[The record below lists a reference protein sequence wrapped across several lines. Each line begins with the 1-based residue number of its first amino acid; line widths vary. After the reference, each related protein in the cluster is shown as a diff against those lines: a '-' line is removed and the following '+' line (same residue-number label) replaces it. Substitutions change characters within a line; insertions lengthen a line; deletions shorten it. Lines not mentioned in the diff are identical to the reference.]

1 MYRPF
6 ETLRLTGRCVSVI
19 GSGGKTTLLRRL
31 SERAAGTVILTTS
44 THIRPFPGIPLVTA
58 DANCARVLDDIR
70 AALAGSRVVCLRQPL
85 PSGKL
90 AAPDMPF
97 EALCALADHVLVE
110 ADGAAGHPLKA
121 HRPHEPVIPACSEL
135 TVCVVGASGIGRP
148 VSQVCHCPGLFCD
161 LAGITPDQP
170 ADEAA
175 IARALNREALAD
187 VYIVNQVDALP
198 GPERAVRLCD
208 LIQKPAAACSLMAWG
223 R

>member
-6 ETLRLTGRCVSVI
+6 EALRLTGRCVSVI

-58 DANCARVLDDIR
+58 GASRARVLDDIR
-70 AALAGSRVVCLRQPL
+70 AALADSRVVCLGQPL

-90 AAPDMPF
+90 SAPDLPF
-97 EALCALADHVLVE
+97 EALCTLADHVLVE

-198 GPERAVRLCD
+198 DPERAVRLCD